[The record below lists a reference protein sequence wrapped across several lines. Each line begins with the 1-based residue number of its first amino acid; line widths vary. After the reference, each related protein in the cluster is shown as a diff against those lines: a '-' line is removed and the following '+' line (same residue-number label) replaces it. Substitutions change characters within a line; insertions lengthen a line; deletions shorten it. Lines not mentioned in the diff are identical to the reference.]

1 MRVYA
6 ESNFVLEIAL
16 DQEEVDQCHGLLDGA
31 SAGRVPVVIPAISV
45 FEPYYKIAG
54 NGKRRRDLAQQV
66 ETQAREFGRTK
77 GFEDSSVKLRDL
89 IRIFAESE
97 NAEQAK
103 LSSALETVLKT
114 CEVIPLTGN
123 VVARAVADV
132 GPRLGLDLPDALVY
146 ASVLEDLDAAGSPR
160 SCFITKNAKDFGDPD
175 IESELAQRGCKL
187 LFTFADGL
195 GYSHSR

>member
-16 DQEEVDQCHGLLDGA
+16 DQEEVGESRGLIEGA
-31 SAGRVPVVIPAISV
+31 TAKHISLVIPAISV

-77 GFEDSSVKLRDL
+77 GFEESSRNLRDL
-89 IRIFAESE
+89 IRVFAESE
-97 NAEQAK
+97 NAEQAG

-114 CEVIPLTGN
+114 CEVIPLTSD
-123 VVARAVADV
+123 VVARALTEVR
-132 GPRLGLDLPDALVY
+132 PRLGLDLPDALVY
-146 ASVLEDLDAAGSPR
+146 ASVLEHLKTASADK

-175 IESELAQRGCKL
+175 IENELAGLGCKL
-187 LFTFADGL
+187 LFKFGDGL
-195 GYSHSR
+195 GYSKSS